1 MPLEYK
7 KFESVDKNYRQIM
20 ENVSQDSNLWDN
32 IDTDK
37 MKNDF
42 DQNNR

>member
-42 DQNNR
+42 D